1 MRICLDQVIP
11 HPLMESEISSSEIWG
26 KSLTFEK
33 PDFIRIE
40 AQSGKG
46 KSTLLHILYGLRF
59 DYQGSCK
66 IDGLDISSLSKEK
79 WRGLWTDQLS
89 LLFQDLRLFLHLS
102 ARENLELLPS
112 TYKQGPSMVDMCK
125 ELAIDH
131 LLDCPVTTLSFG
143 QRQRFALVRSLLK
156 PFNWL
161 LLDEPFS
168 HLDEKNAVCAA
179 HLIKTCAQLR
189 NAGVLYT
196 SLSTSSP
203 LPNDHTLSL

>member
-1 MRICLDQVIP
+1 MSICLDQVIP
-11 HPLMESEISSSEIWG
+11 HPLMESGISSSEIWG
-26 KSLTFEK
+26 KSVTFEK
-33 PDFIRIE
+33 PNFIRIE

-66 IDGLDISSLSKEK
+66 IDGLDSSSFSKEK
-79 WRGLWTDQLS
+79 WRILWTDQLS
-89 LLFQDLRLFLHLS
+89 LLFQDLRLFLNLS

-112 TYKQGPSMVDMCK
+112 TYKEGPSMVDMCK

-131 LLDCPVTTLSFG
+131 LLDCPVATLSFG

-156 PFNWL
+156 PFEWL

-168 HLDEKNAVCAA
+168 HLDEKNAVRAA
-179 HLIKTCAQLR
+179 HLIKTCAKIR
-189 NAGVLYT
+189 KAGVLYT
-196 SLSTSSP
+196 SLSTSNP